1 MLAIVESIDIV
12 PLVSRR
18 AGKQLPRN
26 EQKLKEILERQS
38 GRRG

>member
-1 MLAIVESIDIV
+1 MLAIVESIDIG

-18 AGKQLPRN
+18 ARKQLSRN
-26 EQKLKEILERQS
+26 EQKLKEILERRS